1 MMSETVTAMNPR
13 SDLRS
18 QKPIRIL
25 ILEDIPAD
33 TELVVSELRDA
44 DLHYELAICRTT
56 DEFADQLGEFNADI
70 ILTPY
75 SLTYTNAIKALK
87 FCRSQELDTPF
98 VLLAQDLSEDIA
110 IELLK
115 TGIEDYVLRST
126 LKRLPIAIKK
136 ALFKHNT
143 QHELQISKNMVRAS
157 EASLINM
164 VRNTPMAVAM
174 FDLEMRYLVISE
186 PWMQHEGIPEE
197 ELIGKCHY
205 DIVPELP
212 DHWRKVHQ
220 DCLNGATRENDKEKL
235 IRASGKVEWLR
246 WKINPWYTPE
256 GKIGGIVLFIEDITE
271 KVNAEEK
278 ILQSEESMRMAQS
291 VANVGSFELNI
302 ETRELT
308 WSNQMFEIFGLKPGP
323 ITYEHVI
330 DYFHPEDRER
340 ATRET
345 EQRALTGQPEMVNYR
360 VLTSAGETK
369 YVESVARV
377 VEKKGEPAKLIGI
390 VRDVTSKRLLEAEVS
405 QNEERLE
412 LAIKASKLGVWEWQL
427 SSGKLFWDGRCLEIF
442 GHGHKPMDEVDKFLE
457 LVHAEDIDSL
467 RNGFRNL
474 AKGEGSMDEDVRLF
488 DASGEV
494 RYVNIKVGPNRS
506 GADVP
511 DVVYGVVRDRT
522 RRVQELEKL
531 AQNEQVFRQLAE
543 NITEVFYLTEVSTNK
558 VLFISETYED
568 VYGQSVDSLYEDSLT
583 WSKNIHED
591 DKAKVVAAYRNA
603 TEGTYDEEYRLV
615 LPNGDIK
622 WVRDRA
628 FPIKDRSGN
637 VVRIAGLAEDISQ
650 RMENEQ
656 QIQMLSQVASE
667 TVNGV
672 LIHDNEGRIEW
683 MNQAFTD
690 ITGYTL
696 DQVQGKEPWSF
707 LAGPD
712 TDEKLI
718 SLTYDSIQRKK
729 AFSSENILYGL
740 DGRKIW
746 VQTNFTPILDSK
758 GEITRIISVG
768 TDITHRKEVEQVQKD
783 MMSSL
788 EKEVSERTSLLE
800 AANRKLMGE
809 ISERERV
816 SNALNQNN
824 DDLVSSL
831 TYALRIQ
838 EAILPNEQTLGESF
852 SDAFVWSKALN
863 VVSGDFQ
870 WHYKTETHTF
880 VAAVDCTGH
889 GVSGSLMSMIGH
901 QLLNQI
907 VISDGVTEPGLI
919 LKELNMAVEKVLTP
933 NGDGTGLNDG
943 MDIGLISVD
952 HSSNELTYAGAF
964 NSLYH
969 ASGTAVKTVAGN
981 RYSVGG
987 SYDNSDRTYE
997 SHHLQ
1002 LKSGDAIYL
1011 GTDGFVNQFGGP
1023 YGKKYMKR
1031 KYLEFIQSLTAAPFE
1046 NHASKFEEEYERWAG
1061 DLAQVDDI
1069 LVIGLKI

>member
-1 MMSETVTAMNPR
+1 MNPR

-33 TELVVSELRDA
+33 TELVVSELSDA
-44 DLHYELAICRTT
+44 ELHYELAICRTN
-56 DEFADQLGEFNADI
+56 DEFSDQLSQFNADI

-136 ALFKHNT
+136 ALYKHNT

-220 DCLNGATRENDKEKL
+220 DCLKGATRENDKEKL

-278 ILQSEESMRMAQS
+278 IMQSEESLRLAQS
-291 VANVGSFELNI
+291 VANVGSFELNL
-302 ETRELT
+302 ETRELK
-308 WSNQMFEIFGLKPGP
+308 WSDQMYEIFGLKPGP
-323 ITYEHVI
+323 VTYEHVI
-330 DYFHPEDRER
+330 DFFHPDDRKQ

-345 EQRALTGQPEMVNYR
+345 EQRALTGKPEMVSYR
-360 VLTSAGETK
+360 ILTSEGQTK
-369 YVESVARV
+369 YVESVARI
-377 VEKKGEPAKLIGI
+377 VEKKGESPKLIGI

-427 SSGKLFWDGRCLEIF
+427 STGKLFWDSRCLDIF
-442 GHGHKPMDEVDKFLE
+442 GHGHKPMDELDKFLE
-457 LVHAEDIDSL
+457 LVHADDIDSL
-467 RNGFRNL
+467 RNGFRSL
-474 AKGEGSMDEDVRLF
+474 SKGEGSMNQDVRLF
-488 DASGEV
+488 DGSGNIK
-494 RYVNIKVGPNRS
+494 YVNIKVGANRS
-506 GADVP
+506 GVGTN

-543 NITEVFYLTEVSTNK
+543 NIAEVFYLTEIATNK
-558 VLFISETYED
+558 VLFISETYEE
-568 VYGQSVDSLYEDSLT
+568 VYGQTAESLYEDSMT
-583 WSKNIHED
+583 WSQNIHGD
-591 DKAKVVAAYRNA
+591 DRERAITAYRDNA
-603 TEGTYDEEYRLV
+603 RSGTYDEEYRIV

-628 FPIKDRSGN
+628 FPIKDRSGK
-637 VVRIAGLAEDISQ
+637 VVRIAGLAEDITQ
-650 RMENEQ
+650 RIENEQ

-672 LIHDNEGRIEW
+672 LIHDSKGRIEW

-696 DQVQGKEPWSF
+696 EQVRGKEPWSF
-707 LAGPD
+707 LSGPD

-718 SLTYDSIQRKK
+718 ALTYESVQRKK

-758 GEITRIISVG
+758 GEVNRIISIG
-768 TDITHRKEVEQVQKD
+768 TDITQIKEVEQVQKE
-783 MMSSL
+783 MMASL
-788 EKEVSERTSLLE
+788 EKQVSERTSLLE

-816 SNALNQNN
+816 SQALNQNN
-824 DDLVSSL
+824 DDLISSL
-831 TYALRIQ
+831 TYALKIQ
-838 EAILPNEQTLGESF
+838 EAILPPEEILTDSF

-863 VVSGDFQ
+863 VASGDFH

-880 VAAVDCTGH
+880 VAVVDCTGH

-907 VISDGVTEPGLI
+907 VISDRVTEPGLI

-933 NGDGTGLNDG
+933 NEDGAGLNDG

-952 HSSNELTYAGAF
+952 HSTNELTYSGAF

-969 ASGTAVKTVAGN
+969 ASGNAVNVLSGN

-987 SYDNSDRTYE
+987 RYDNSERSYE
-997 SHHLQ
+997 SQHLV
-1002 LKSGDAIYL
+1002 LKTGDTLYL
-1011 GTDGFVNQFGGP
+1011 STDGFVNQFGGP
-1023 YGKKYMKR
+1023 NGKKYMKR
-1031 KYLEFIQSLTAAPFE
+1031 KYQEFIQSLTAAPFE
-1046 NHASKFEEEYERWAG
+1046 EHASKFEEEYNRWAD

-1069 LVIGLKI
+1069 LVIGLRI